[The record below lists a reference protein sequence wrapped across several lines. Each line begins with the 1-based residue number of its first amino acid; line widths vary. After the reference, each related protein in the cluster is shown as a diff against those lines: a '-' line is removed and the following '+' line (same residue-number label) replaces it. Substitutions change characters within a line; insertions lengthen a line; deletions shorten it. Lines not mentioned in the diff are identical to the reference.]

1 MREIDKILG
10 ELVSYVK
17 ENVWNYEARL
27 QVALDVMDHM
37 RVPLQMADGC
47 LSDEIFDAMND
58 FWEDH
63 FSVHY
68 DDITIEDVIFY

>member
-1 MREIDKILG
+1 MREIDRILG
-10 ELVSYVK
+10 ELASYVK

-27 QVALDVMDHM
+27 QVALDMMDRL

-47 LSDEIFDAMND
+47 LFNEISDAMCD
-58 FWEDH
+58 FWEDN